1 MTDYT
6 MLLDIDQTSMQKL
19 FGTNDSY
26 IRKVEDE
33 FHVSVVNRDGSL
45 KITGEKA
52 SVKKVYRLLQELLE
66 ISDKGTEIEEQNV
79 NYAVMMSKADE
90 NQRKK
95 GKSGIEKQKP
105 SILTASRRSC
115 E

>member
-1 MTDYT
+1 

-52 SVKKVYRLLQELLE
+52 SVKKVYLLLQELLE
-66 ISDKGTEIEEQNV
+66 ISGKGTEIE
-79 NYAVMMSKADE
+79 
-90 NQRKK
+90 
-95 GKSGIEKQKP
+95 
-105 SILTASRRSC
+105 
-115 E
+115 